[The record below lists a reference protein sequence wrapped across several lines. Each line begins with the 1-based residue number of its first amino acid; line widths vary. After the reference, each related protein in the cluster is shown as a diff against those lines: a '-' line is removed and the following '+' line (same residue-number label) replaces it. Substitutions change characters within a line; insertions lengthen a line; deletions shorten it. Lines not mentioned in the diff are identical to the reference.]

1 MPEKINN
8 VTSGKELGL
17 GEAIF
22 DQPDTRKNYRVML
35 EGENK
40 EIETAASFAIK
51 ISILLKVPVTRIKHT
66 MRSLPATLWAGPSK
80 IQAQR
85 LLALIEEAG
94 GLGRIEEKERNDK
107 SADPKSPKSQDMKAC
122 RSCGFSI
129 KNGDKFC
136 GFCTTPVTHTEQTET
151 HVKVEGKQTV
161 PMTRLVFYL
170 ALFIAIL
177 IIALALR

>member
-1 MPEKINN
+1 MPEKINKG
-8 VTSGKELGL
+8 TFGGTLGL
-17 GEAIF
+17 SEAIF
-22 DQPDTRKNYRVML
+22 DQPNTRKIYRVVL
-35 EGENK
+35 DSENK
-40 EIETAASFAIK
+40 EIETADSFAIK

-66 MRSLPATLWAGPSK
+66 MYNLPATLWKGPSK

-94 GLGRIEEKERNDK
+94 GLGRIEEKERNDE
-107 SADPKSPKSQDMKAC
+107 SAAPKSPKSQDEEVC

-136 GFCTTPVTHTEQTET
+136 GFCTTPVTPAEQTET
-151 HVKVEGKQTV
+151 HVKIEGKQTV